1 MEYKKM
7 TPIEKQ
13 LQKINESSL
22 AKICFF
28 NKPFNRLVK
37 DLDFYN
43 IIFAGNGMFIAL
55 KNDFGVS
62 IDEVKSVKY
71 ANPLLNNIDKTIAV
85 YPFITKP
92 HISLFVKIIEIFKYV
107 YDKIKSEICVNVYYH
122 KKNNTFHLN
131 IEDQIVTGTRASY
144 DYNENYEM
152 NSDYIR
158 YLQIHSHHTMGANF
172 SGVDDK
178 DENYTALCYY
188 GVVGKLNENSSF
200 YNVDSKFRIWNG
212 IKFLEISFGD
222 VFDLGI
228 VTPKLLE
235 TDLSRLNTIIAK
247 SKLEEKKKLKENA
260 NKALIPFPRFDDH
273 YLENLLYNEKDES
286 DISLENILNESRG
299 V

>member
-1 MEYKKM
+1 M

-13 LQKINESSL
+13 LQKFNESSL

-28 NKPFNRLVK
+28 NKPFNKLME

-43 IIFAGNGMFIAL
+43 IIFAGNGMFVAL

-71 ANPLLNNIDKTIAV
+71 ANTTLNDIDKTIAV

-107 YDKIKSEICVNVYYH
+107 YDKIKSEVCVNVYFN
-122 KKNNTFHLN
+122 KINGTFHLN

-152 NSDYIR
+152 NSDYVR

-222 VFDLGI
+222 VFDLGM
-228 VTPKLLE
+228 VTPKLSE
-235 TDLSRLNTIIAK
+235 TDLNSLNIIIVR
-247 SKLEEKKKLKENA
+247 SELEKKKKLDESA
-260 NKALIPFPRFDDH
+260 NKALIPFPRFGDNH
-273 YLENLLYNEKDES
+273 LENLLHDSKDAS
-286 DISLENILNESRG
+286 DIFLENILNESRG
-299 V
+299 VQ